1 MRPANFS
8 IDRKASATTP
18 TILRDNLRHRKAFCK
33 ACFSILVEAKPTR
46 CLSCTCRCHLSL
58 CCIPSEVLMINSTD
72 YLKVFSATPS
82 DAEGHFARMR
92 PKKARE
98 MNLQQLLTFNF
109 QLYSVFQSATSWQDY
124 KSWEDE
130 GHFVYW
136 RISMQVSSIL

>member
-46 CLSCTCRCHLSL
+46 CLSCTCRGHLSL

-92 PKKARE
+92 

-109 QLYSVFQSATSWQDY
+109 IQFFNRPPLGKIIKVGRM
-124 KSWEDE
+124 K
-130 GHFVYW
+130 V
-136 RISMQVSSIL
+136 ILFIGEYVCK

>member
-46 CLSCTCRCHLSL
+46 CLSCTCRGHLSL
-58 CCIPSEVLMINSTD
+58 CCILSEVLMINSTD
-72 YLKVFSATPS
+72 YLKVFSATPI

-98 MNLQQLLTFNF
+98 MNLQQL
-109 QLYSVFQSATSWQDY
+109 
-124 KSWEDE
+124 
-130 GHFVYW
+130 
-136 RISMQVSSIL
+136 

>member
-18 TILRDNLRHRKAFCK
+18 TILRDNLRHRKAFCM
-33 ACFSILVEAKPTR
+33 AYFSILVEAKPTR
-46 CLSCTCRCHLSL
+46 FLSCTCRCHLSL

-72 YLKVFSATPS
+72 YLKVFSATPI

-98 MNLQQLLTFNF
+98 MNLQQLWTFNF
-109 QLYSVFQSATSWQDY
+109 IQFFNRPPLSKIIIIGRMKV
-124 KSWEDE
+124 
-130 GHFVYW
+130 
-136 RISMQVSSIL
+136 ILFIGE